1 MSLNYDDE
9 KIKAFAEQLQSA
21 GDYFS
26 IVLDVMQWK
35 VLVLPRFEQLMLAD
49 YIRKYKVTMSGLSEA
64 EYRKYLDISQTY
76 NRLKD
81 FYNRRVPEIEKYAK
95 HGVILQNDYEYN
107 INLSI
112 DEACKT
118 YCSVDKER
126 AEEIDRIISNIEK
139 SAVHREKD
147 IKDAY
152 RGDLASQLGMNR
164 EIFEKKAA
172 EADERI
178 KALFEQTRRFIDN
191 NAGLVSD
198 LGKMISESIGYM
210 DDNDDSK
217 KTSAKYH

>member
-1 MSLNYDDE
+1 MSLNYDNE
-9 KIKAFAEQLQSA
+9 KIIALAEKLQSV

-35 VLVLPRFEQLMLAD
+35 VSVLPRFEQLMLDD
-49 YIRKYKVTMSGLSEA
+49 YIWKYKVTMSGLSEV
-64 EYRKYLDISQTY
+64 EYRRYLDISQTY

-81 FYNRRVPEIEKYAK
+81 FYNRRVLEIEKYAK
-95 HGVILQNDYEYN
+95 HGVIFQNDYEYD

-126 AEEIDRIISNIEK
+126 AEEIDRIISDIEK

-147 IKDAY
+147 IKDTY

-164 EIFEKKAA
+164 EIFVNKAA
-172 EADERI
+172 EEEEKF
-178 KALFEQTRRFIDN
+178 KALFEQTQKIIDKY
-191 NAGLVSD
+191 AGLVSD
-198 LGKMISESIGYM
+198 LRKMTSESIGYM

-217 KTSAKYH
+217 KTSAQYH

>member
-1 MSLNYDDE
+1 MSLNYDNE
-9 KIKAFAEQLQSA
+9 KIKALAEQLQSE

-35 VLVLPRFEQLMLAD
+35 FLVLPRFEQLMLAD
-49 YIRKYKVTMSGLSEA
+49 YIWKYKVTMSGLSEV
-64 EYRKYLDISQTY
+64 EYRRYLDISQTY

-81 FYNRRVPEIEKYAK
+81 FYNMRVPEIEKYAK
-95 HGVILQNDYEYN
+95 HDIILQNDYEYN

-112 DEACKT
+112 DEDCKT

-126 AEEIDRIISNIEK
+126 AEEINRIISDIEK
-139 SAVHREKD
+139 SAVHCEKD

-164 EIFEKKAA
+164 EIFENKAA
-172 EADERI
+172 EADERF
-178 KALFEQTRRFIDN
+178 KALFEQAKGFIDRN
-191 NAGLVSD
+191 DGLVSD
-198 LGKMISESIGYM
+198 LRNMTSGDM

-217 KTSAKYH
+217 ETSAKYH

>member
-1 MSLNYDDE
+1 MSLNYDNE
-9 KIKAFAEQLQSA
+9 KIIALAEQLQSA

-35 VLVLPRFEQLMLAD
+35 VSVLPRFEQLMLAD
-49 YIRKYKVTMSGLSEA
+49 YIWKYKVKMSGLSEV
-64 EYRKYLDISQTY
+64 EYRRYLDISQTY

-95 HGVILQNDYEYN
+95 HGVILQNDYEYD

-126 AEEIDRIISNIEK
+126 AEEIDRIISDIEK

-164 EIFEKKAA
+164 EIFVNKAA
-172 EADERI
+172 EEDERF
-178 KALFEQTRRFIDN
+178 KALLEQTQRFMDR

-198 LGKMISESIGYM
+198 LGKMISESIGHM